1 MELTRNE
8 GYNRHKIM
16 VKNLTNL
23 LLIIFIPLVTLSVL
37 SVIVTQRYIKEEVIM
52 KNEIL
57 LKQASQNFDL
67 VINELDTLSLDY
79 GVNPFMTVEIE
90 RFFNLP
96 TLSYEDLQ
104 IFTSVKSYID
114 SSANAKPY
122 VHSIYLYYSNPD
134 NRVISSAYRGFTFL
148 NGSLDRSWYDTFLRN
163 QDKQGIYSEPRE
175 VQDSSFGSAQSI
187 LSIYKNLF
195 ITTPNRAKGVI
206 VMNIRK
212 DYMEELLDSGI
223 GVRNE
228 GLIIAN
234 ENRIP
239 VISYKVPTAITE
251 QDVISFLSDDRTF
264 FSYMA
269 SETSFTVSKYQS
281 PKYGW
286 TYLSVTPNKSLY
298 QVPSRLLQIS
308 IVLFGLALVLG
319 VLLVSYVTRVNYKS
333 FETIIKMLDAAKAGH
348 MLPPVTSRV
357 KDEHGYIIQNLV
369 MAFINQDYLKMQL
382 SERKYRMKVLE
393 LLALQSQINPHFLY
407 NTLHTISW
415 KSIAITKK
423 PNEIS
428 GMIDNLSTILK
439 YVLSN
444 SNEMVTLDEEI
455 YYTMCY
461 VNIQSVRYRNR
472 FRVKWTYDDDN
483 LAEIMIMKLIF
494 QPLIENSIYH
504 GIKEKEGE
512 GVISVRLVRDG
523 SFLKI
528 WLIDNG
534 LGMTR
539 ERLDEIREMLKPE
552 KDTIKSD
559 HIGLYNVNK
568 RLLLTYGDSYRIR
581 IKSAYGRGTAIF
593 IKFPLY

>member
-1 MELTRNE
+1 
-8 GYNRHKIM
+8 
-16 VKNLTNL
+16 
-23 LLIIFIPLVTLSVL
+23 
-37 SVIVTQRYIKEEVIM
+37 
-52 KNEIL
+52 
-57 LKQASQNFDL
+57 
-67 VINELDTLSLDY
+67 
-79 GVNPFMTVEIE
+79 
-90 RFFNLP
+90 
-96 TLSYEDLQ
+96 
-104 IFTSVKSYID
+104 
-114 SSANAKPY
+114 
-122 VHSIYLYYSNPD
+122 
-134 NRVISSAYRGFTFL
+134 
-148 NGSLDRSWYDTFLRN
+148 
-163 QDKQGIYSEPRE
+163 
-175 VQDSSFGSAQSI
+175 
-187 LSIYKNLF
+187 
-195 ITTPNRAKGVI
+195 
-206 VMNIRK
+206 
-212 DYMEELLDSGI
+212 
-223 GVRNE
+223 
-228 GLIIAN
+228 
-234 ENRIP
+234 
-239 VISYKVPTAITE
+239 
-251 QDVISFLSDDRTF
+251 
-264 FSYMA
+264 
-269 SETSFTVSKYQS
+269 
-281 PKYGW
+281 
-286 TYLSVTPNKSLY
+286 
-298 QVPSRLLQIS
+298 
-308 IVLFGLALVLG
+308 
-319 VLLVSYVTRVNYKS
+319 
-333 FETIIKMLDAAKAGH
+333 
-348 MLPPVTSRV
+348 
-357 KDEHGYIIQNLV
+357 
-369 MAFINQDYLKMQL
+369 MQL